1 MNNYEKIIELANKN
15 NGYVTTKEIKAHGIS
30 CAFLTNLVKENKLER
45 IDRGIYM
52 LSTELVDIYY
62 KLQIVNKDAV
72 FSLATALY
80 FHNLSDRIPII
91 IDITVPYNYSGSL
104 LKNKNVS
111 LNYVK
116 KETLNLGVVEAK
128 TNFGNRIFVYD
139 IERTICDIV
148 KNKDKMDA
156 EIFTKAMQQYA
167 SLKTRNSIK
176 LYKYAEILNV
186 KEKLSEYMRILL

>member
-15 NGYVTTKEIKAHGIS
+15 NGYVTTKEIKVHGIAR
-30 CAFLTNLVKENKLER
+30 AFLTNLVKENKLER

-52 LSTELVDIYY
+52 LPTELVDVYY
-62 KLQIVNKDAV
+62 KLQIANKDAV

-111 LNYVK
+111 LNYMK
-116 KETLNLGVVEAK
+116 KETLNLGVVEAE

-148 KNKDKMDA
+148 KYKDKMDA

-167 SLKTRNSIK
+167 SSKTKNSIK

>member
-1 MNNYEKIIELANKN
+1 MNNYEKIIELANNN
-15 NGYVTTKEIKAHGIS
+15 NGYVTSKEIKAHGIAR
-30 CAFLTNLVKENKLER
+30 AFLTNLVKQDKLER
-45 IDRGIYM
+45 VARGVYM
-52 LSTELVDIYY
+52 LPTELVDIYY

-91 IDITVPYNYSGSL
+91 IDITVPYNYSGNL

-116 KETLNLGVVEAK
+116 KETLNLGVVEAE
-128 TNFGNRIFVYD
+128 TNFGNKIFVYD
-139 IERTICDIV
+139 IEKTICDIV

-156 EIFTKAMQQYA
+156 EIFTKAMQKYVL
-167 SLKTRNSIK
+167 SKTRNSIK
-176 LYKYAEILNV
+176 LYEYAEILNV

>member
-15 NGYVTTKEIKAHGIS
+15 NGYVTTKEIKACGIAR
-30 CAFLTNLVKENKLER
+30 AFLTSLVKKNKLER

-52 LSTELVDIYY
+52 LPTELVDVYY
-62 KLQIVNKDAV
+62 KMQIANKDAV

-104 LKNKNVS
+104 LKNKKVS
-111 LNYVK
+111 LSYVK
-116 KETLNLGVVEAK
+116 KEVLNIGVVEAE
-128 TNFGNRIFVYD
+128 TNFGNRVFVYD

-148 KNKDKMDA
+148 KNKDKIDA
-156 EIFTKAMQQYA
+156 EIFTKAMQKYA
-167 SLKTRNSIK
+167 SSKTRNSIK